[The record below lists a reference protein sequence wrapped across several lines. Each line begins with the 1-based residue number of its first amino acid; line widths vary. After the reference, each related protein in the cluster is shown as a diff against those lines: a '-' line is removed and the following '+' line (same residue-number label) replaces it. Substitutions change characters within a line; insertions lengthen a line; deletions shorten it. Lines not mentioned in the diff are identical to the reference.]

1 MHLSSKNL
9 AIASISML
17 WIRSTIKEIKNVIVG
32 TGEAVKETTLLSRRQ
47 FQSGFFH
54 RSSMACEG
62 ENSRGMVTAQNDI
75 LSTIRFADAGRLQWV
90 SPLFVNA
97 VHVRIP
103 ERSSV

>member
-17 WIRSTIKEIKNVIVG
+17 WIRSTIDEIKNVIVG
-32 TGEAVKETTLLSRRQ
+32 TGEAVEPTLLSRRQ

-62 ENSRGMVTAQNDI
+62 ESSRGMVTAQNDI
-75 LSTIRFADAGRLQWV
+75 PSTIRFADAGRLQWV
-90 SPLFVNA
+90 
-97 VHVRIP
+97 
-103 ERSSV
+103 